1 MAHFYS
7 GIEAV
12 VCVWFWCDV
21 CSEFAIKR
29 AVEEEAV
36 NIKKHQ
42 LLENYPSQ
50 DKCATEKGVSWQGDV
65 I

>member
-42 LLENYPSQ
+42 LLESG
-50 DKCATEKGVSWQGDV
+50 ATLPVSR
-65 I
+65 